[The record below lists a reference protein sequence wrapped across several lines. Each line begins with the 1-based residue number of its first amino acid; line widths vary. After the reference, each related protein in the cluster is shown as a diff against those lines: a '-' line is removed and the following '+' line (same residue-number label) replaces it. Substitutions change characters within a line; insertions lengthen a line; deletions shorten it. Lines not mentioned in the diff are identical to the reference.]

1 MDPASLQKLLDD
13 IKAEIASGKKITA
26 IKLYREA
33 TGVGLA
39 EAKQAVELIAAG
51 KPPPSGAAPSLTV
64 DAMQEVSALITAGR
78 KIDAIKVYRK
88 AVGVDLK
95 DAKDAVDALEA
106 RINPGAVMT
115 RDAAMRR
122 VRGLVVSGVVVA
134 AALAALVFLLTRA

>member
-1 MDPASLQKLLDD
+1 MDAPSLHKLLDD
-13 IKAEIASGKKITA
+13 IKAELAAGNKITA
-26 IKLYREA
+26 ITLYRDA

-51 KPPPSGAAPSLTV
+51 KPPPSGAVPTLSA
-64 DAMQEVSALITAGR
+64 DAMQEVSALVIAGK
-78 KIDAIKVYRK
+78 KIEAIKAYRK
-88 AVGVDLK
+88 EAGVDLK